1 MCKIPE
7 LPVKEIDPHCREFVY
22 FLNKYGF
29 TTEYCCEGHMDDPFN
44 KKFYIIFKDTVTD
57 ETIDKLL
64 FILGSHGDFTKWKR
78 WVRIYGQLPQILTNW
93 VYTIDYG
100 TAEEN
105 HIYAN
110 AVCRIFKKYFNEKY
124 ARVRHC
130 VII

>member
-1 MCKIPE
+1 MCKIKN
-7 LPVKEIDPHCREFVY
+7 LPITQLDPHCREFVY

-44 KKFYIIFKDTVTD
+44 KKFYIVLKDTVTD

-64 FILGSHGDFTKWKR
+64 FILGTHGDFRKWKR
-78 WVRIYGQLPQILTNW
+78 LVKIYGQPQILTNW
-93 VYTIDYG
+93 IYTIDYG

-110 AVCRIFKKYFNEKY
+110 IACRIFKQHFNEKY

>member
-7 LPVKEIDPHCREFVY
+7 LPLKDIDPHCREFVY

-44 KKFYIIFKDTVTD
+44 KKFYIIFKDTITD

-64 FILGSHGDFTKWKR
+64 LILLNQGEFTKWKR
-78 WVRIYGQLPQILTNW
+78 VVKEDGRLRILTNW
-93 VYTIDYG
+93 IYTIDYG

-110 AVCRIFKKYFNEKY
+110 IACRFFKKHFNEKY
-124 ARVRHC
+124 TRVRHC

>member
-7 LPVKEIDPHCREFVY
+7 LPLKEIDPHCREFVY

-44 KKFYIIFKDTVTD
+44 KKFYIIFKDTITD

-64 FILGSHGDFTKWKR
+64 FILGNHGDFRKWKR
-78 WVRIYGQLPQILTNW
+78 WVRECGQSRILTNW
-93 VYTIDYG
+93 IYTIDYG

-105 HIYAN
+105 HMYAN
-110 AVCRIFKKYFNEKY
+110 IACRIFKKYFNEKY
-124 ARVRHC
+124 TRVKYC
-130 VII
+130 LII

>member
-1 MCKIPE
+1 MCKIKN
-7 LPVKEIDPHCREFVY
+7 LPITQLDPRCREFVY

-29 TTEYCCEGHMDDPFN
+29 ATEYCCEGHMDDPFN
-44 KKFYIIFKDTVTD
+44 KKFCIMFKDTVTD

-64 FILGSHGDFTKWKR
+64 FILGNQGDFRKWKR
-78 WVRIYGQLPQILTNW
+78 LVKIYGQPQILTNW
-93 VYTIDYG
+93 IYTIDYG

-110 AVCRIFKKYFNEKY
+110 IACRIFKQYFNEKY